1 MKPTLQLKVSQQLAL
16 TPQLQQSIKLLQL
29 SSLDLQSEIERL
41 LLENPLLER
50 SDEFNDEGY
59 TYDISQPESV
69 GENTSEQNDERVEGG
84 EVADL
89 SDWGSGRAGGSN
101 DEDESFDPILNVV
114 SPVSLRQHLL
124 NQLGEL
130 SLPERDRAIVT
141 LLIEE
146 LDDNGYLTT
155 GLEEIAD
162 NLPLELNVEVD
173 ELSVGL
179 ALLQQFD
186 PAGVGSGNLSE
197 SLILQL
203 KRQSEN
209 TPGWEMALQIAG
221 QYLTL
226 LGQRDFNRLK
236 KVLRTDDDGLRCAQT
251 LIASLNPYPSSG
263 YAEGETH
270 YIVPDILVKRR
281 GDRWQAELNQG
292 AIPRL
297 RVNQMY
303 ARAVAE
309 QRRSAGE
316 LTGQLQE
323 AKWLIKNLQ
332 QRFDTILRVAEAI
345 VEEQQTFFEKGE
357 IAMRPLILRSIA
369 EQLNLHESTISR
381 VTSQKYLLCPRG
393 LFELK
398 YFFGSSLDTD
408 SGEECSATAIKARI
422 KQMIESETP
431 NKPLS
436 DGAIAEALVAQGIQ
450 VARRT
455 VAKYREAM
463 QIPST
468 SQRKR
473 L

>member
-50 SDEFNDEGY
+50 SDDHGDDGY
-59 TYDISQPESV
+59 TAEPQQTDNERQSEESSERTEHEDIP
-69 GENTSEQNDERVEGG
+69 
-84 EVADL
+84 DL
-89 SDWGSGRAGGSN
+89 SDWGSGKQGGSH
-101 DEDESFDPILNVV
+101 DDDDSFDPIMNVV
-114 SPVSLRQHLL
+114 SPISLRQHLL
-124 NQLGEL
+124 AQLGEL
-130 SLPERDRAIVT
+130 HLPDRDRAIVT

-146 LDDNGYLTT
+146 LDDNGYLTVT
-155 GLEEIAD
+155 LQDISD
-162 NLPLELNVEVD
+162 NLPLELALDID

-186 PAGVGSGNLSE
+186 PAGVGAGNLSE

-203 KRQSEN
+203 KRLSEG
-209 TPGWEMALQIAG
+209 TTGRDLALQIAG
-221 QYLTL
+221 QYLTM
-226 LGQRDFNRLK
+226 LGQRDFTRLK
-236 KVLRTDDDGLRCAQT
+236 KLLRTDDDGLRCAQS
-251 LIASLNPYPSSG
+251 LIASLNPYPSTG
-263 YAEGETH
+263 YSEGETH
-270 YIVPDILVKRR
+270 YIVPDIVVRKR
-281 GDRWQAELNQG
+281 GNRWQAELNQG

-316 LTGQLQE
+316 LSGQLQE

-332 QRFDTILRVAEAI
+332 QRFDTILKVAEAI
-345 VEEQQTFFEKGE
+345 VDEQQAFFEQGE
-357 IAMRPLILRSIA
+357 IAMRPLILRNIA
-369 EQLNLHESTISR
+369 EQLDLHESTISR

-398 YFFGSSLDTD
+398 YFFGSGLDTD
-408 SGEECSATAIKARI
+408 SGEECSALAIKARI
-422 KQMIESETP
+422 KQMIEAETTRR
-431 NKPLS
+431 PLS

-463 QIPST
+463 QIPSA